1 MRKIAILFCI
11 TLLIVTCNNKK
22 FNKNDAV
29 PLGVH
34 QVIAK
39 EAINTSVY
47 TYVRVSESDNALWI
61 AIPRTA
67 VKIGG
72 TYYYQGGMLMNK
84 FESKELKRTFEAV
97 LFLEGLS
104 DDKDHLITKPGIVMK
119 DKNGDEKHTNIN
131 ADNLKKI
138 NLNIKTAK
146 GGITISELF
155 ARKGFYSGKNVKISG
170 QVTKFSPEIMKKNW
184 FHLQDGTENDGKF
197 DLTITTNAKVSEG
210 DIITIEGKIAINKD
224 FGYGYFYEVLMEDAV
239 IVSTKY

>member
-1 MRKIAILFCI
+1 MKNITIWFCI
-11 TLLIVTCNNKK
+11 TLFMVSCHNKK
-22 FNKNDAV
+22 FNKNDAI

-34 QVIAK
+34 QVIAQ
-39 EAINTSVY
+39 EAISTSVY
-47 TYVRVSESDNALWI
+47 TYVRVSESNNALWI
-61 AIPRTA
+61 AIPKTA
-67 VKIGG
+67 IKIGG

-104 DDKDHLITKPGIVMK
+104 DDKDHLITKPGSLMK

-138 NLNIKTAK
+138 NINIKTAK

-155 ARKGFYSGKNVKISG
+155 AKKDFYSGKNVKISG

-184 FHLQDGTENDGKF
+184 FHIQDGTENAGKF
-197 DLTITTNAKVSEG
+197 DLTITTNTKVSEG
-210 DIITIEGKIAINKD
+210 DIVTVEGKIAINKD
-224 FGYGYFYEVLMEDAV
+224 FGYGYNYEVLMEDAV
-239 IVSTKY
+239 IVSPK